1 MDLTHT
7 KSDANVQSQER
18 DFSFKPLDGM
28 DLFDSYQDE
37 PTIHQARN
45 TLLLVEDED
54 MSSDEEN
61 IVLHQENLF
70 LLNKDKVD
78 SIRKTRP
85 LPQLPNSGKEGVGP
99 VINTKKPSRIAAQ
112 ELFQMLSNHQPE
124 QEEKETDTSDEDEEY
139 GGVFALKTQMPS
151 PRLSAKEQ
159 LHMYYHEH
167 SYKLMTPVE
176 EVDEEDQL
184 FNEVSS
190 SDSENEYENGE
201 PVTKRFSDFSLEHA
215 PNLTSGRTT
224 PLSTEDSPRTSVES
238 TQQRPS
244 FERSSYSPL
253 RALGDSSLSTLA
265 QHGIDQERSLL
276 SDVQKLAEMS
286 KSMATP
292 TVSPSLLPNQAMH
305 LSPSSSF
312 KIPEMPTPSNS
323 NSSIASVSLTHDIKT
338 YRRMAEKTHDRHIQ
352 FTFATYLIQLVN
364 SNDEQLKKPA
374 REKLQVEAEYWIEK
388 LAKSDYAKAL
398 YIKGKWHHDLR
409 SSKFFVG
416 SQYKKVN
423 HAKAFKCFQ
432 KAAKYGS
439 IDAHYEL
446 AEYWMVRKE
455 YKKSISSYRYAASK
469 NHVQS
474 LYKLANIL
482 LRGLLNQKKDVQ
494 QGIIF
499 LRRAADVNRPESA
512 QSAFDLACIF
522 SNDLESVDL
531 ERTPEIDAFMTAE
544 NYAAAVDYFKKADQY
559 GLVNATY
566 RLGHIY
572 EHGLNYVSFDP
583 WVAFKYFSKAAER
596 SHEGAM
602 MNLSRIYRNGIAD
615 CLGPRPDLAFTW
627 CLRVASNGDEVAEY
641 TLGLYYERGV
651 GVNIDHLQA
660 NEWFRKSSSKGYQPA
675 SEKLKALTLNAQKSD
690 HNPVQSTGVVA

>member
-1 MDLTHT
+1 MDLIHT
-7 KSDANVQSQER
+7 TSDADVQSEQR
-18 DFSFKPLDGM
+18 DFSFKPLDSM
-28 DLFDSYQDE
+28 DSFESYQDE
-37 PTIHQARN
+37 PTLRPARH

-54 MSSDEEN
+54 MSSEEEEEGST
-61 IVLHQENLF
+61 LSSDKFF

-85 LPQLPNSGKEGVGP
+85 LPQLPSRNKEGAGAFVD
-99 VINTKKPSRIAAQ
+99 VKKPNRIAAQ
-112 ELFQMLSNHQPE
+112 ELFQMLSKHQSE
-124 QEEKETDTSDEDEEY
+124 LEENGGDTSDEDEEY

-151 PRLSAKEQ
+151 PKLSAKEQ
-159 LHMYYHEH
+159 LHLYYHEH

-190 SDSENEYENGE
+190 TDSENEDDHDAS
-201 PVTKRFSDFSLEHA
+201 VIKRLSDISLEDA
-215 PNLTSGRTT
+215 TSGRTT
-224 PLSTEDSPRTSVES
+224 PLLTDDSPRTSLEYA
-238 TQQRPS
+238 QQRPS
-244 FERSSYSPL
+244 LERPSSYSPL
-253 RALGDSSLSTLA
+253 QAMADSSP
-265 QHGIDQERSLL
+265 QHDKSLL

-286 KSMATP
+286 KSMETP
-292 TVSPSLLPNQAMH
+292 TVSPSLLPSQAAH
-305 LSPSSSF
+305 LSPSSSV
-312 KIPEMPTPSNS
+312 KLPEMPTPSSS
-323 NSSIASVSLTHDIKT
+323 NSSIASISLTHDIKT

-409 SSKFFVG
+409 SSKIFVG

-474 LYKLANIL
+474 LYKLANVL
-482 LRGLLNQKKDVQ
+482 LRGLLNQSKDIQ
-494 QGIIF
+494 QGIIY
-499 LRRAADVNRPESA
+499 LRRAADVNKPESA

-531 ERTPEIDAFMTAE
+531 ERTPEIDVFMTAK

-572 EHGLNYVSFDP
+572 EMGLNYVAPDP
-583 WVAFKYFSKAAER
+583 WVAFKYFSRAAER
-596 SHEGAM
+596 RHEGAM
-602 MNLSRIYRNGIAD
+602 MNLSRIYRTGIVD
-615 CLGPRPDLAFTW
+615 CLRPRPDLAYSW
-627 CLRVASNGDEVAEY
+627 CLRVANNGNEVAEY

-651 GVNIDHLQA
+651 GVNIDLLQA
-660 NEWFRKSSSKGYQPA
+660 TEWFRKSASKGYQPA
-675 SEKLKALTLNAQKSD
+675 NEKLSILMPNTQSKGYNQ
-690 HNPVQSTGVVA
+690 VQNTGLVA